1 MRGRARRHGSCLL
14 GMIMLSV
21 LVGGCTTLG
30 YDREPEWD
38 DVEEARLAP
47 ATGTFYDL
55 VDLPPPKG
63 RIPVAVYGFRDRTG
77 QYRQAPQ
84 SSFSTAVT
92 QGAGAI
98 LNDALLDSGWF
109 RPMEREGLQ
118 DLLTERRILRQLE
131 EDVPSL
137 MEARLM
143 FEGGIIAY
151 ETNVTT
157 GGAAA
162 RYFGL
167 GANEQYRIDQVTV
180 NLRAIN
186 VQTGEILVSVTTTKT
201 VYSHQ
206 LGGDL
211 FRFVRFER
219 LLEAELGYSR
229 NEPRYLATS
238 DAISAA
244 IIHLIVQGLE
254 MDHWRLANP
263 TDHDHPVITTY
274 RQAYADRQDRT
285 STEDKDSE

>member
-1 MRGRARRHGSCLL
+1 M
-14 GMIMLSV
+14 
-21 LVGGCTTLG
+21 G
-30 YDREPEWD
+30 YDREPEWH

-47 ATGTFYDL
+47 ATQTFYDL
-55 VDLPPPKG
+55 IELPPPKG

-77 QYRQAPQ
+77 QYRETPQ

-92 QGAGAI
+92 QGGGAI

-109 RPMEREGLQ
+109 RPMERGGLQ

-137 MEARLM
+137 SEARLLL
-143 FEGGIIAY
+143 EGGIIAY
-151 ETNVTT
+151 ETNIAT
-157 GGAAA
+157 GGAGA

-180 NLRAIN
+180 NLRAVN
-186 VQTGEILVSVTTTKT
+186 VQNGEILVSITTTKT

-206 LGGDL
+206 LEGDL

-219 LLEAELGYSR
+219 LLEAEVGYSR
-229 NEPRYLATS
+229 NEPRYLATT

-244 IIHLIVQGLE
+244 IIHLIVQGIE
-254 MDHWRLANP
+254 MDHWRLSDEA
-263 TDHDHPVITTY
+263 DYDHPVLHAY
-274 RQAYADRQDRT
+274 REEYIDRRDRPR
-285 STEDKDSE
+285 TEAVGRDD